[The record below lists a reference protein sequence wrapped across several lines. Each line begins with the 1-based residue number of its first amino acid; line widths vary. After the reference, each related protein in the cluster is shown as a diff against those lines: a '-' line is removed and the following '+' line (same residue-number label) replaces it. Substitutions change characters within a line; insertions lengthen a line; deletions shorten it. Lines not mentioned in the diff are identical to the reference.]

1 MSRSILIADD
11 HEVVRSGLA
20 ILIKNIL
27 PQANVLQAESVDE
40 ALGLLNKQPVELV
53 LCDIN
58 MPGGN
63 DFHMLHR
70 LKAAQPDLK
79 ILVLTAYQMKFYEKR
94 YLQEGANGYL
104 NKTSNNE
111 EIRKAIL
118 SVLQNGYYRED
129 KEGVN
134 PHSSTGEAI
143 ANIADLLSYREME
156 VAQLLAKGLG
166 ILEISNTLHLRS
178 NTVSTYKKRIFMKL
192 DVASVPE
199 LISLLDSYTDWQID

>member
-1 MSRSILIADD
+1 
-11 HEVVRSGLA
+11 
-20 ILIKNIL
+20 
-27 PQANVLQAESVDE
+27 
-40 ALGLLNKQPVELV
+40 
-53 LCDIN
+53 

>member
-1 MSRSILIADD
+1 MTRSILIADD

-20 ILIKNIL
+20 ILVKSMLPHINI
-27 PQANVLQAESVDE
+27 LQAESVEE
-40 ALGLLNKQPVELV
+40 ASDLLNEHPVELL

-63 DFHMLHR
+63 SFDMLHR
-70 LKAAQPDLK
+70 LKAIQPGLK

-111 EIRKAIL
+111 EIRKAIS
-118 SVLQNGYYRED
+118 SVLQNGYYQSD
-129 KEGVN
+129 KEEADL
-134 PHSSTGEAI
+134 HSPARETLT
-143 ANIADLLSYREME
+143 NVTDLLSYREME
-156 VAQLLAKGLG
+156 VAQRLAKGLG
-166 ILEISNTLHLRS
+166 ILEISNMLNLRS

-192 DVASVPE
+192 DVTSVPE
-199 LISLLDSYTDWQID
+199 LVSLLGSYTDWQID